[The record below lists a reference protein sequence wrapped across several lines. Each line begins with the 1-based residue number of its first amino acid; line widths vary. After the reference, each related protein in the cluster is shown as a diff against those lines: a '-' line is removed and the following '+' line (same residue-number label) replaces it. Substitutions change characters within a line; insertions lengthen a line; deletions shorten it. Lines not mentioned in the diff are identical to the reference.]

1 MMVIREVL
9 AKGRRNVPT
18 PFCETLVR
26 RPGGVGGGGEGGAP
40 SQMGPKVP
48 PGGPHPP
55 GETSRRGQGRQGP
68 ARFRLPAHA
77 YQRFM

>member
-40 SQMGPKVP
+40 SQMGPKVLP
-48 PGGPHPP
+48 
-55 GETSRRGQGRQGP
+55 SRTPTPLTTHG
-68 ARFRLPAHA
+68 LH
-77 YQRFM
+77 M